1 MVDDEAGL
9 EGLFLVDPLEDG
21 QEAVDRLVIGRMDTK
36 RPFVGREQFDNLF
49 QVALHGPREVG
60 PRLKEVLEIRRRP
73 GEILARAVHPEEGRS
88 EERRVGKECVSTCRS
103 RWSPYH

>member
-1 MVDDEAGL
+1 MRISDWSSDVCSSDLHAVLGGDAAAERLHPLDIAVRDCLGMVDDEAGL

-49 QVALHGPREVG
+49 QVALQDRKST
-60 PRLKEVLEIRRRP
+60 RLNSS
-73 GEILARAVHPEEGRS
+73 H
-88 EERRVGKECVSTCRS
+88 
-103 RWSPYH
+103 